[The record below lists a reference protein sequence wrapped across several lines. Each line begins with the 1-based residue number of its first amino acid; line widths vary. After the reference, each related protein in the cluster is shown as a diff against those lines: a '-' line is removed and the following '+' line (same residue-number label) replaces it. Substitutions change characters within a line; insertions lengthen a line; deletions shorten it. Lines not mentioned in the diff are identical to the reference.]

1 MGSEMCI
8 RDRDDAH
15 IYCTEDQLEQELTD
29 VLEFIISLLQDYGL
43 DDFYLEL
50 STKDPEKY
58 IGDDEIWERSTNILE
73 SVATKSGLE
82 LVPDPAGAAFYGPKI
97 SVQARD
103 AIGRTWQMSTVQLDF
118 NLPERFNLEYTS
130 PDGSKKRPVM
140 IHRALFGSI
149 ERFFGVLLEHYA
161 GAFPT
166 WLAPHQVVGI
176 PVAEE
181 FAGHL
186 DEVVAQL
193 RARGLRAEVDHSDDR
208 MQKKI
213 RTHTTAKVPFML
225 LAGARDV
232 EADAVSFRFL
242 DGTQVNGVPVEAAIN
257 VIEAWVRE
265 RNNEQPTKDSIA
277 ERV

>member
-1 MGSEMCI
+1 MNRRQRQMCI
-8 RDRDDAH
+8 RDR
-15 IYCTEDQLEQELTD
+15 
-29 VLEFIISLLQDYGL
+29 
-43 DDFYLEL
+43 
-50 STKDPEKY
+50 
-58 IGDDEIWERSTNILE
+58 
-73 SVATKSGLE
+73 
-82 LVPDPAGAAFYGPKI
+82 
-97 SVQARD
+97 
-103 AIGRTWQMSTVQLDF
+103 
-118 NLPERFNLEYTS
+118 EYTA

-161 GAFPT
+161 GAFPA

-176 PVAEE
+176 PVADE

-213 RTHTTAKVPFML
+213 RTHTTSKVPFML

-232 EADAVSFRFL
+232 EANAVSFRFL
-242 DGTQVNGVPVEAAIN
+242 DGTQVNGVPVDEA
-257 VIEAWVRE
+257 IELITAWVGE
-265 RNNEQPTKDSIA
+265 QINDQPTEEAIA
-277 ERV
+277 ARRG